1 MRDVV
6 AAYSIFPNLGV
17 RSEPHLLERIVD
29 QKGGEVYKY
38 EGEQKPAIDAGV
50 AYVIHSLMRGV
61 VLRGTAAR
69 LSGMGM
75 DYLAGKTGTTS
86 NYRDA
91 WFVGYAPDLLT
102 AVWVGFDDGTPLRM
116 SSGEAAVPIF
126 ATYMQRAD
134 HIRDE
139 LRPPD
144 GVSLVEVEAMTGR
157 RWQPGCGESVVEV
170 FLRGTEPAEQC
181 GGYMDGSMAMGGYV
195 EPPMISEEQAAAMEA
210 MAQEMAMRQSEMVH
224 DPDSMDVSSDDTGN
238 VIIDDSLR
246 ESRPIPQ
253 STPFPVRPSPAERRR
268 RERAMQIPP
277 PPPPE
282 IDSEP
287 PPPPP
292 PPPIRR
298 DTLEAILIGG

>member
-1 MRDVV
+1 
-6 AAYSIFPNLGV
+6 
-17 RSEPHLLERIVD
+17 
-29 QKGGEVYKY
+29 
-38 EGEQKPAIDAGV
+38 
-50 AYVIHSLMRGV
+50 
-61 VLRGTAAR
+61 
-69 LSGMGM
+69 
-75 DYLAGKTGTTS
+75 
-86 NYRDA
+86 
-91 WFVGYAPDLLT
+91 
-102 AVWVGFDDGTPLRM
+102 
-116 SSGEAAVPIF
+116 
-126 ATYMQRAD
+126 
-134 HIRDE
+134 
-139 LRPPD
+139 
-144 GVSLVEVEAMTGR
+144 
-157 RWQPGCGESVVEV
+157 
-170 FLRGTEPAEQC
+170 
-181 GGYMDGSMAMGGYV
+181 MAMGGYV

-246 ESRPIPQ
+246 ESRPVPQ